1 MLQELA
7 WAPGA
12 RHTHCHSGRCWVITQ
27 HIPVPFPG
35 VHGQGNL
42 WVAPT
47 GSLYVQIQFPHDLQV
62 FLVVIISGTKGGFYF
77 QKEPIPQRCPFWQSS
92 SSP

>member
-1 MLQELA
+1 MGPWSQAYPLSLWQMLGDNPA
-7 WAPGA
+7 HPCAISW
-12 RHTHCHSGRCWVITQ
+12 
-27 HIPVPFPG
+27 
-35 VHGQGNL
+35 
-42 WVAPT
+42 
-47 GSLYVQIQFPHDLQV
+47 GSWTRKPMGGSHREFVLQIQFPHDLQV

>member
-1 MLQELA
+1 M
-7 WAPGA
+7 G
-12 RHTHCHSGRCWVITQ
+12 
-27 HIPVPFPG
+27 
-35 VHGQGNL
+35 
-42 WVAPT
+42 
-47 GSLYVQIQFPHDLQV
+47 GSHREFVLQIQFPHDLQV